1 MNEDEE
7 YGAGGPALADETE
20 ETPVETDWYA
30 EGEPV
35 EDAPQEEAPEAAFD
49 ATAEPDAP
57 PTETEYRLP
66 VLPDVPGLELTE
78 DEAAVFESLGLT
90 GEVGRVIANVVA
102 RGLSRHDTFQQFGN
116 AQMQQAQAQ
125 YPGFFNDPV
134 FGQVARGSYARLPAE
149 QRAQQYAPHLLI
161 GTTLMERAAAVGW
174 PQATAEAAKAFGNPA
189 AAGRPANPP
198 RPLPPAQRVPSP
210 GSASAA
216 AAGTATTPRSPRGA
230 EEKLAALLG
239 TSVRTAR
246 AALEE

>member
-1 MNEDEE
+1 MNEDEA
-7 YGAGGPALADETE
+7 GAYGGPDLADDAE

-35 EDAPQEEAPEAAFD
+35 EEAP
-49 ATAEPDAP
+49 AEPEAEA
-57 PTETEYRLP
+57 TESGDGESGSPLPEAEYRLP

-78 DEAAVFESLGLT
+78 DEAATLEALGLT

-102 RGLSRHDTFQQFGN
+102 RGLARHDTFQQYGN

-134 FGQVARGSYARLPAE
+134 FGPVARGSYARFPAE

-161 GTTLMERAAAVGW
+161 GTTLMERAAVVGW
-174 PQATAEAAKAFGNPA
+174 PQATAEAAKAFGNAVP
-189 AAGRPANPP
+189 AGRAANAP
-198 RPLPPAQRVPSP
+198 RPLAPAQRVPSP
-210 GSASAA
+210 GSATGAA
-216 AAGTATTPRSPRGA
+216 APATTPRARRGS

-239 TSVRTAR
+239 TSVRVAR